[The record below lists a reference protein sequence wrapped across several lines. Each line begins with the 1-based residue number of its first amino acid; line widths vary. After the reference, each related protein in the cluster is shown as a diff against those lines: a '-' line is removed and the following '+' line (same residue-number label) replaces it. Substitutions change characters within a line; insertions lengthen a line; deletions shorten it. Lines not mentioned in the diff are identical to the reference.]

1 MRVASATSF
10 RLFLAGSLL
19 ALAVGCHKKPLKPI
33 LPPAPVTPAGP
44 AVLPTVTIQAN
55 PTAVQRGQSTL
66 LTWNSEHA
74 VTLDLNGRRVN
85 LTGSQQVAPQSS
97 TDYTALVRDSN
108 GATASASARVTV
120 TEPPAPVTPQPTSED
135 LGQSFDTNV
144 KDVFFDYDQ
153 SGLRADGEAA
163 LRQDADFLK
172 AHPDLAIVVEGH
184 CDERG
189 SAEYNIA
196 LGDRRANAVRDYLV
210 RLGVDGSRMKTVSY
224 GKEKPFCAEST
235 EECWQQNRRAHLARV
250 Q

>member
-1 MRVASATSF
+1 MRFANANRI
-10 RLFLAGSLL
+10 RLVLAGAVLTV
-19 ALAVGCHKKPLKPI
+19 AVGCHKKPQPPI
-33 LPPAPVTPAGP
+33 LPPMPATPAGP
-44 AVLPTVTIQAN
+44 AVVPTVTIQAN
-55 PTAVQRGQSTL
+55 PTAIQRGQSTL
-66 LTWNSEHA
+66 LSWNSEHA
-74 VTLDLNGRRVN
+74 VSLELNGRRVN
-85 LTGSQQVAPQSS
+85 LTGSQQVAPQAS
-97 TDYTALVRDSN
+97 TDYTALARDTN
-108 GATASASARVTV
+108 GATATASVRVTV

-172 AHPDLAIVVEGH
+172 AHPDLAIVIEGH

-210 RLGVDGSRMKTVSY
+210 RLGVDGSRVKTVSY
-224 GKEKPFCAEST
+224 GKEKPFCAESN